1 MYLYIGRVIA
11 RRVGR
16 RLLLAGPGPL
26 AAVRLGLLG
35 DVEGGVR
42 GLALPHLRSGTVGS
56 GYSMIRGH
64 SCEFH
69 AKKG

>member
-42 GLALPHLRSGTVGS
+42 GLALPHLRSGRFGV
-56 GYSMIRGH
+56 
-64 SCEFH
+64 
-69 AKKG
+69 